1 MREEEDIM
9 ATLNIKPTDQCRWDG
24 VALGEVMIRLD
35 PGDVP
40 FERTRTCRI
49 WHGGGEVNVAEG
61 MAYCFRL
68 RSTVLTAMVDDGFG
82 RNIECQF
89 KETGVD
95 TSHIIW
101 FSAGGKGKY
110 ATDKK
115 GSLMNGINATFR
127 GKGVVPSKTEYYRA
141 HTPVREVGAEDYDF
155 DTLFGKEGVRW
166 AHTGGIYS
174 LLSPKTAE
182 TAIEYLKKAG
192 QYGTLRSTDL
202 NYRANVE
209 PNKDRAREI
218 NRKIVPHVEFLVGN
232 QSDFD
237 DALGYT
243 VDVPSNASMEQFLDC
258 YVTLLRKVAK
268 DYPNLKLIGTQLRGA
283 HSADRIDWG
292 AVVYDVAE
300 DKLYQAAIRKNV
312 EIADRTGGG
321 DSFASAVISALLKGK
336 PLDEAVEWGAAH
348 GILVQETPG
357 DTTMVTQA
365 MVEAEVKRAKKG
377 GGVVAMR

>member
-9 ATLNIKPTDQCRWDG
+9 ATLNIKPADQCRWDG

-110 ATDKK
+110 VTDKK

>member
-1 MREEEDIM
+1 M
-9 ATLNIKPTDQCRWDG
+9 ATLNIKSAEQCKWDG
-24 VALGEVMIRLD
+24 VALGEVMLRFD
-35 PGDVP
+35 PMDVP
-40 FERTRTCRI
+40 FERARSCRI

-61 MAYCFRL
+61 MAYVFRL

-89 KETGVD
+89 REAGVD

-101 FSAGGKGKY
+101 FSNSGKGKY

-141 HTPVREVGAEDYDF
+141 HTPVREVGAQDYDF

-174 LLSPKTAE
+174 LLSPRTAE
-182 TAIEYLKKAG
+182 TAVEYLKLAG
-192 QYGTLRSTDL
+192 KHGTMRSTDL

-243 VDVPSNASMEQFLDC
+243 VDVPSNATMEQFLEC

-268 DYPNLKLIGTQLRGA
+268 DFPNLKLIGTQLRGA

-292 AVVYDVAE
+292 AVLYDVAE
-300 DKLYQAAIRKNV
+300 DKLHQAVIRRNV

-321 DSFASAVISALLKGK
+321 DSFASAIISALLKGK

-365 MVEAEVKRAKKG
+365 MVEAEVKRGKKG
-377 GGVVAMR
+377 GGVVALR

>member
-1 MREEEDIM
+1 M
-9 ATLNIKPTDQCRWDG
+9 ATLRIKSAEQCKWDG

-40 FERTRTCRI
+40 FERARTCRI

-95 TSHIIW
+95 TSHIVW
-101 FSAGGKGKY
+101 FKPGGKEGKY
-110 ATDKK
+110 ITDKK
-115 GSLMNGINATFR
+115 GGLMNGINATFR

-141 HTPVREVGAEDYDF
+141 HTPVREVGADGYDF

-174 LLSPKTAE
+174 LLSPKTAA
-182 TAIEYLKKAG
+182 TAVEYLKKAG
-192 QYGTLRSTDL
+192 QYGALRSTDL

-243 VDVPSNASMEQFLDC
+243 VDVPSNAGMEQFLEC

-292 AVVYDVAE
+292 AVLYDVAE

-321 DSFASAVISALLKGK
+321 DSFASAIISALLKGK
-336 PLDEAVEWGAAH
+336 PLEEAVEWGAAH

-365 MVEAEVKRAKKG
+365 MVEAEVKRGKKG
-377 GGVVAMR
+377 GGVTALR

>member
-1 MREEEDIM
+1 M
-9 ATLNIKPTDQCRWDG
+9 ATLKIKSADQCKWDG
-24 VALGEVMIRLD
+24 VALGEVMLRFD

-40 FERTRTCRI
+40 FERARTCRI
-49 WHGGGEVNVAEG
+49 WHGGGETNVAEG

-89 KETGVD
+89 REAGVD
-95 TSHIIW
+95 TSHVIW
-101 FSAGGKGKY
+101 FKPGGKEGKY
-110 ATDKK
+110 VTDKK
-115 GSLMNGINATFR
+115 GGLMNGVNATFR

-155 DTLFGKEGVRW
+155 DTLFGKEGARW

-182 TAIEYLKKAG
+182 TAVEYLKKAG

-209 PNKDRAREI
+209 PNKERAREI

-243 VDVPSNASMEQFLDC
+243 VDVPSNAGMEQFLEC

-292 AVVYDVAE
+292 AVLYDVAE
-300 DKLYQAAIRKNV
+300 DKLHQAAVRKNV

-321 DSFASAVISALLKGK
+321 DSFASAIISAILKGK
-336 PLDEAVEWGAAH
+336 PLEEAVEWGAAH

-365 MVEAEVKRAKKG
+365 MVEAQVKRGKKG
-377 GGVVAMR
+377 GGVTALR

>member
-1 MREEEDIM
+1 M
-9 ATLNIKPTDQCRWDG
+9 ATLNIKPAEQCKWDG
-24 VALGEVMIRLD
+24 VALGEVMIRFD
-35 PGDVP
+35 PVDVP
-40 FERTRTCRI
+40 FERARTCRI

-61 MAYCFRL
+61 MAYVFRL

-89 KETGVD
+89 KEAGVD
-95 TSHIIW
+95 TSHVIW
-101 FSAGGKGKY
+101 FTPGGKSGKY
-110 ATDKK
+110 VTDKK
-115 GSLMNGINATFR
+115 GMLMNGINATFR

-141 HTPVREVGAEDYDF
+141 HTPVREVGAADYDF

-174 LLSPKTAE
+174 LLSAKTAE
-182 TAIEYLKKAG
+182 TAVEYLKAAG
-192 QYGTLRSTDL
+192 KYGTLRSTDL

-209 PNKDRAREI
+209 PNKERAREI

-243 VDVPSNASMEQFLDC
+243 VDVPSNAGMEQFLEC

-292 AVVYDVAE
+292 AVLYDVAE
-300 DKLYQAAIRKNV
+300 DKLYQAVIRRNI

-321 DSFASAVISALLKGK
+321 DSFASAIISALLKGK
-336 PLDEAVEWGAAH
+336 PLEEAVEWGAAH

-365 MVEAEVKRAKKG
+365 MVEAEVKRGKKG
-377 GGVVAMR
+377 GGVSALR

>member
-1 MREEEDIM
+1 M
-9 ATLNIKPTDQCRWDG
+9 ATLKIKSADQCRWDG
-24 VALGEVMIRLD
+24 VALGEVMLRFD

-40 FERTRTCRI
+40 FERARTCRI
-49 WHGGGEVNVAEG
+49 WHGGGETNVAEG

-82 RNIECQF
+82 RNIESQF
-89 KETGVD
+89 REAGVD

-101 FSAGGKGKY
+101 FKAGGKDGKY
-110 ATDKK
+110 VTDKK
-115 GSLMNGINATFR
+115 GGLMNGVNATFK

-174 LLSPKTAE
+174 LLSPKTAD
-182 TAIEYLKKAG
+182 AAVEYLKKAG

-243 VDVPSNASMEQFLDC
+243 VDVPSNASMEQFLEC

-292 AVVYDVAE
+292 AVLYDVAE
-300 DKLYQAAIRKNV
+300 DKLHQAAIRRNI

-321 DSFASAVISALLKGK
+321 DSFASAIISALLKGK
-336 PLDEAVEWGAAH
+336 SLEEAVEWGAAH

-365 MVEAEVKRAKKG
+365 MVEAEVKRGKKG
-377 GGVVAMR
+377 GGVTALR

>member
-1 MREEEDIM
+1 M
-9 ATLNIKPTDQCRWDG
+9 ATLKIKSADQCKWDG
-24 VALGEVMIRLD
+24 VALGEVMLRFD

-40 FERTRTCRI
+40 FERARSCRI
-49 WHGGGEVNVAEG
+49 WHGGGETNVAEG

-89 KETGVD
+89 QEAGVD

-101 FSAGGKGKY
+101 FKPGGKEGKY
-110 ATDKK
+110 VTDKK
-115 GSLMNGINATFR
+115 GGLMNGVNATFR

-155 DTLFGKEGVRW
+155 DTLFGKEGARW

-182 TAIEYLKKAG
+182 TAVEYLKKAG

-209 PNKDRAREI
+209 PNKERAREI

-243 VDVPSNASMEQFLDC
+243 VDVPSNAGMEQFLEC

-292 AVVYDVAE
+292 AVLYDVAE
-300 DKLYQAAIRKNV
+300 DKLHQAAVRKNV

-321 DSFASAVISALLKGK
+321 DSFASAIISAILKGK
-336 PLDEAVEWGAAH
+336 PLEEAVEWGAAH

-365 MVEAEVKRAKKG
+365 MVEAEVKRGKKG
-377 GGVVAMR
+377 GGVTALR

>member
-1 MREEEDIM
+1 
-9 ATLNIKPTDQCRWDG
+9 
-24 VALGEVMIRLD
+24 
-35 PGDVP
+35 
-40 FERTRTCRI
+40 
-49 WHGGGEVNVAEG
+49 
-61 MAYCFRL
+61 
-68 RSTVLTAMVDDGFG
+68 
-82 RNIECQF
+82 
-89 KETGVD
+89 
-95 TSHIIW
+95 
-101 FSAGGKGKY
+101 
-110 ATDKK
+110 
-115 GSLMNGINATFR
+115 LMNGVNATFR

-141 HTPVREVGAEDYDF
+141 HTPIREVGTEDYALDK
-155 DTLFGKEGVRW
+155 LFGEEKVRW

-182 TAIEYLKKAG
+182 TAVAYLKKAG
-192 QYGTLRSTDL
+192 QYGTFRSTDL

-209 PNKDRAREI
+209 PNKERARSI
-218 NRKIVPHVEFLVGN
+218 NRQIVPHVEFLVGN

-243 VDVPSNASMEQFLDC
+243 VDVPSNAGMEQFLEC

-268 DYPNLKLIGTQLRGA
+268 DFPNLKLIGTQLRGA
-283 HSADRIDWG
+283 HSADRIDWC
-292 AVVYDVAE
+292 AVLYDVGE
-300 DKLYQAAIRKNV
+300 DKLYQAATRKNV

-321 DSFASAVISALLKGK
+321 DSFASAVIAALLNGK

-377 GGVVAMR
+377 GGVVALR

>member
-1 MREEEDIM
+1 MV
-9 ATLNIKPTDQCRWDG
+9 TLNVKSAEQCKWDG
-24 VALGEVMIRLD
+24 VALGEVMLRFD
-35 PGDVP
+35 PIDVP
-40 FERTRTCRI
+40 WERARTCRI
-49 WHGGGEVNVAEG
+49 WHGGGETNVAEG
-61 MAYCFRL
+61 MAYVFRL
-68 RSTVLTAMVDDGFG
+68 RSTVLTALVDDGYG

-89 KETGVD
+89 REAGVD

-101 FSAGGKGKY
+101 FNNSGKGKY
-110 ATDKK
+110 VTDKK
-115 GSLMNGINATFR
+115 GSLMNGVNATFR
-127 GKGVVPSKTEYYRA
+127 GKGVAPSKTEYYRA
-141 HTPVREVGAEDYDF
+141 HTPVREVGTADYDF
-155 DTLFGKEGVRW
+155 ETLFGKEGVRW

-174 LLSPKTAE
+174 LLSEKTAE
-182 TAIEYLKKAG
+182 TAVEYLKIAG
-192 QYGTLRSTDL
+192 KYGTLRSTDL

-209 PNKDRAREI
+209 PNKERARAI
-218 NRKIVPHVEFLVGN
+218 NKKIVPHVEFLVGN

-243 VDVPSNASMEQFLDC
+243 VDIPSNASMEQFLEC

-268 DYPNLKLIGTQLRGA
+268 DFPNLKLIGTQLRGA

-292 AVVYDVAE
+292 AVLYDVAE
-300 DKLYQAAIRKNV
+300 DKLYQAPIRRNV

-336 PLDEAVEWGAAH
+336 TADEAVEWGAAH

-365 MVEAEVKRAKKG
+365 MVEAEVKRGKKG
-377 GGVVAMR
+377 GGVVALR

>member
-1 MREEEDIM
+1 M
-9 ATLNIKPTDQCRWDG
+9 ATLKIKSADQCKWDG
-24 VALGEVMIRLD
+24 VALGEVMLRFD

-40 FERTRTCRI
+40 FERARTCRI
-49 WHGGGEVNVAEG
+49 WHGGGETNVAEG

-89 KETGVD
+89 REAGVD

-101 FSAGGKGKY
+101 FKPGAKEGKY
-110 ATDKK
+110 VTDKK
-115 GSLMNGINATFR
+115 GGLMNGVNATFR

-182 TAIEYLKKAG
+182 TAVEYLKKAG

-243 VDVPSNASMEQFLDC
+243 VDVPSNASMEQFLEC

-292 AVVYDVAE
+292 AVLYDVAE
-300 DKLYQAAIRKNV
+300 DKLYQAAVRKNV

-321 DSFASAVISALLKGK
+321 DSFASAIISALLKGK
-336 PLDEAVEWGAAH
+336 PLEEAVEWGAAH

-365 MVEAEVKRAKKG
+365 MVEAEVKRGKKG
-377 GGVVAMR
+377 GGVTALR

>member
-1 MREEEDIM
+1 M
-9 ATLNIKPTDQCRWDG
+9 ATLNIKTAEQCKWDG
-24 VALGEVMIRLD
+24 VALGEVMIRFD
-35 PGDVP
+35 PVDVP
-40 FERTRTCRI
+40 FERARTCRI

-61 MAYCFRL
+61 MAYVFRL

-89 KETGVD
+89 KEAGVD

-101 FSAGGKGKY
+101 FSNSGKGKY

-141 HTPVREVGAEDYDF
+141 HTPVREVGTQDYDF

-174 LLSPKTAE
+174 LLSPKTAD
-182 TAIEYLKKAG
+182 TAVEYLKAAG
-192 QYGTLRSTDL
+192 KHGTMRSTDL

-243 VDVPSNASMEQFLDC
+243 VDVPSNATMEQFLEC

-268 DYPNLKLIGTQLRGA
+268 DFPNLKLIGTQLRGA

-292 AVVYDVAE
+292 AVLYDVAE
-300 DKLYQAAIRKNV
+300 DKLHQAVIRRNV

-321 DSFASAVISALLKGK
+321 DSFASAIISALLKGK
-336 PLDEAVEWGAAH
+336 PLEEAVEWGAAH

-365 MVEAEVKRAKKG
+365 MVEAEVKRSKKG
-377 GGVVAMR
+377 GGVVALR

>member
-1 MREEEDIM
+1 M
-9 ATLNIKPTDQCRWDG
+9 ATLKIKSADQCKWDG
-24 VALGEVMIRLD
+24 VALGEVMLRFD

-40 FERTRTCRI
+40 FERARTCRI
-49 WHGGGEVNVAEG
+49 WHGGGETNVAEG

-89 KETGVD
+89 REAGVD

-101 FSAGGKGKY
+101 FKPGGKEGKY
-110 ATDKK
+110 VTDKK
-115 GSLMNGINATFR
+115 GGLMNGVNATFR

-141 HTPVREVGAEDYDF
+141 HTPVREVGTEDYDF
-155 DTLFGKEGVRW
+155 DTLFGKEGARW

-182 TAIEYLKKAG
+182 TAVEYLKKAG

-209 PNKDRAREI
+209 PNKERAREI

-243 VDVPSNASMEQFLDC
+243 VDVPSNAGMEQFLEC

-292 AVVYDVAE
+292 AVLYDVAD
-300 DKLYQAAIRKNV
+300 DKLYQAAVRKNV

-321 DSFASAVISALLKGK
+321 DSFASAIISATLKGK
-336 PLDEAVEWGAAH
+336 PLEEAVEWGAAH

-365 MVEAEVKRAKKG
+365 MVEAEVKRGKKG
-377 GGVVAMR
+377 GGVTALR

>member
-1 MREEEDIM
+1 M
-9 ATLNIKPTDQCRWDG
+9 ATLNIKPAEQCKWDG

-35 PGDVP
+35 PVDVP
-40 FERTRTCRI
+40 FERARSCRL

-68 RSTVLTAMVDDGFG
+68 RSTVLTALVDDGFG
-82 RNIECQF
+82 RNIESQF
-89 KETGVD
+89 KEAGVD
-95 TSHIIW
+95 SSHIVW
-101 FSAGGKGKY
+101 FSTSGKGRY

-141 HTPVREVGAEDYDF
+141 HTPVRETGAEDYDF
-155 DTLFGKEGVRW
+155 DNLFGTEGVRW

-174 LLSPKTAE
+174 LLSPRTAE

-192 QYGTLRSTDL
+192 HYGTLRSTDL

-243 VDVPSNASMEQFLDC
+243 VDVSGNATMEQFLEY
-258 YVTLLRKVAK
+258 YVTLLRTVAK
-268 DYPNLKLIGTQLRGA
+268 DFPNLKLIGTQLRGA

-292 AVVYDVAE
+292 AVLYDVAD
-300 DKLYQAAIRKNV
+300 DKLYQAAIRRNI

-321 DSFASAVISALLKGK
+321 DSFASGVISALLKGK

-357 DTTMVTQA
+357 DTTMVTQS
-365 MVEAEVKRAKKG
+365 MVEAEVKRGRKG

>member
-1 MREEEDIM
+1 M
-9 ATLNIKPTDQCRWDG
+9 ATFNIKAAEQCKWDG

-35 PGDVP
+35 PVDVP
-40 FERTRTCRI
+40 FERARTCRI
-49 WHGGGEVNVAEG
+49 WHGGGELNVAEG
-61 MAYCFRL
+61 MAYVFRL

-89 KETGVD
+89 KEAGVD
-95 TSHIIW
+95 TSHVIW
-101 FSAGGKGKY
+101 FTPGGKSGKY
-110 ATDKK
+110 VTDKK
-115 GSLMNGINATFR
+115 GTLMNGINATFR

-141 HTPVREVGAEDYDF
+141 HSPVREVGAEDYDF
-155 DTLFGKEGVRW
+155 DTLFGKEGARW

-182 TAIEYLKKAG
+182 TAIQYLKTAG
-192 QYGTLRSTDL
+192 KYGTMRSTDL

-218 NRKIVPHVEFLVGN
+218 NKKIVPHVEFLVGN

-243 VDVPSNASMEQFLDC
+243 VDVPSNATMEQFLEC

-268 DYPNLKLIGTQLRGA
+268 DFPNLKLIGTQLRGA

-292 AVVYDVAE
+292 AVLYDVAE
-300 DKLYQAAIRKNV
+300 DKLYQAAIRRNI

-321 DSFASAVISALLKGK
+321 DSFASAIISALLKGK
-336 PLDEAVEWGAAH
+336 PLEEAVEWGAAH

-365 MVEAEVKRAKKG
+365 MVEAEVKRGKKG
-377 GGVVAMR
+377 GGVTALR

>member
-1 MREEEDIM
+1 M
-9 ATLNIKPTDQCRWDG
+9 ATLKIKSADQCKWDG
-24 VALGEVMIRLD
+24 VALGEVMLRFD

-40 FERTRTCRI
+40 FERARTCRI
-49 WHGGGEVNVAEG
+49 WHGGGETNVAEG

-82 RNIECQF
+82 RNIESQF
-89 KETGVD
+89 REAGVD

-101 FSAGGKGKY
+101 FKPGGKDGKY
-110 ATDKK
+110 VTDKK
-115 GSLMNGINATFR
+115 GGLMNGVNATFR

-141 HTPVREVGAEDYDF
+141 HTPVREVGTEDYDF
-155 DTLFGKEGVRW
+155 DTLFGKEGARW

-182 TAIEYLKKAG
+182 TAVEYLKKAG

-209 PNKDRAREI
+209 PNKERAREI

-243 VDVPSNASMEQFLDC
+243 VDVPSNAGMEQFLEC

-292 AVVYDVAE
+292 AVLYDVAE
-300 DKLYQAAIRKNV
+300 DKLYQAAVRKNV

-321 DSFASAVISALLKGK
+321 DSFASAIISAILKGK
-336 PLDEAVEWGAAH
+336 PLEEAVEWGAAH

-365 MVEAEVKRAKKG
+365 MVEAEVKRGKKG
-377 GGVVAMR
+377 GGVTALR

>member
-1 MREEEDIM
+1 M
-9 ATLNIKPTDQCRWDG
+9 ATLNIKSAEQCKWDG
-24 VALGEVMIRLD
+24 VALGEVMIRFD
-35 PGDVP
+35 PVDVP
-40 FERTRTCRI
+40 FERARTCRI

-61 MAYCFRL
+61 MAYVFRL
-68 RSTVLTAMVDDGFG
+68 RSTVLTALVDDGFG

-89 KETGVD
+89 REAGVD

-101 FSAGGKGKY
+101 FSNSGKGKY

-141 HTPVREVGAEDYDF
+141 HTPVREVGAPDYDF
-155 DTLFGKEGVRW
+155 ETLFGRDGVRW

-182 TAIEYLKKAG
+182 TAVEYLKAAG
-192 QYGTLRSTDL
+192 KHGTMRSTDL
-202 NYRANVE
+202 NFRANVE

-243 VDVPSNASMEQFLDC
+243 VDVPSNATMEQFLDC

-268 DYPNLKLIGTQLRGA
+268 DFPNLKLIGTQLRGA

-292 AVVYDVAE
+292 AVLYDVTE
-300 DKLYQAAIRKNV
+300 DKLYQAATRRNV

-336 PLDEAVEWGAAH
+336 SPEEAVEWGAAH

-365 MVEAEVKRAKKG
+365 MVEAEVKRGKKG
-377 GGVVAMR
+377 GGVVTLR

>member
-1 MREEEDIM
+1 M
-9 ATLNIKPTDQCRWDG
+9 ATLKIKSADQCRWDG
-24 VALGEVMIRLD
+24 VALGEVMLRFD

-40 FERTRTCRI
+40 FERARTCRI
-49 WHGGGEVNVAEG
+49 WHGGGETNVAEG

-82 RNIECQF
+82 RNIESQF
-89 KETGVD
+89 REAGVD

-101 FSAGGKGKY
+101 FKPGGKDGKY
-110 ATDKK
+110 VTDKK
-115 GSLMNGINATFR
+115 GGLMNGVNATFK

-174 LLSPKTAE
+174 LLSPKTAD
-182 TAIEYLKKAG
+182 AAVEYLKKAG

-243 VDVPSNASMEQFLDC
+243 VDVPSNAGMEQFLEC

-292 AVVYDVAE
+292 AVLYDVAE
-300 DKLYQAAIRKNV
+300 DKLHQAAIRRNI

-321 DSFASAVISALLKGK
+321 DSFASAIISALLKGK
-336 PLDEAVEWGAAH
+336 SLEEAVEWGAAH

-365 MVEAEVKRAKKG
+365 MVEAEVKRGKKG
-377 GGVVAMR
+377 GGVTALR

>member
-1 MREEEDIM
+1 
-9 ATLNIKPTDQCRWDG
+9 
-24 VALGEVMIRLD
+24 
-35 PGDVP
+35 
-40 FERTRTCRI
+40 
-49 WHGGGEVNVAEG
+49 
-61 MAYCFRL
+61 
-68 RSTVLTAMVDDGFG
+68 VDS
-82 RNIECQF
+82 
-89 KETGVD
+89 
-95 TSHIIW
+95 SHIIW
-101 FSAGGKGKY
+101 FSTSGKGRY

-127 GKGVVPSKTEYYRA
+127 GKGVIPSKTEYYRA
-141 HTPVREVGAEDYDF
+141 HTPIRETGAEDYDF
-155 DTLFGKEGVRW
+155 DNLFGKEGVRW

-174 LLSPKTAE
+174 LLSPRTAE

-192 QYGTLRSTDL
+192 HHGTLRSTDL

-243 VDVPSNASMEQFLDC
+243 VDVPGNATMEQFLEY
-258 YVTLLRKVAK
+258 YVTLLRTVAK
-268 DYPNLKLIGTQLRGA
+268 DFPNLKLIGTQLRGA

-292 AVVYDVAE
+292 AVLYDVAD
-300 DKLYQAAIRKNV
+300 DKLYQAAIRRNV

-321 DSFASAVISALLKGK
+321 DSFASGVISALLKGK

-357 DTTMVTQA
+357 DTTMVTQS
-365 MVEAEVKRAKKG
+365 MVEAEVKRGRKG
-377 GGVVAMR
+377 GGVIAMR

>member
-1 MREEEDIM
+1 M
-9 ATLNIKPTDQCRWDG
+9 ATFNIKPAEQCKWDG

-35 PGDVP
+35 PVDVP
-40 FERTRTCRI
+40 FERARTCRI
-49 WHGGGEVNVAEG
+49 WHGGGELNVAEG
-61 MAYCFRL
+61 MAYVFRL
-68 RSTVLTAMVDDGFG
+68 RSTALTAMVDDGFG

-89 KETGVD
+89 KEAGVD
-95 TSHIIW
+95 TSHVIW
-101 FSAGGKGKY
+101 FTPGGKSGKY
-110 ATDKK
+110 VTDKK
-115 GSLMNGINATFR
+115 GTLMNGINATFR

-141 HTPVREVGAEDYDF
+141 HSPVREVGAEDYDF

-182 TAIEYLKKAG
+182 TAIQYLKTAG
-192 QYGTLRSTDL
+192 KYGTLRSTDL

-218 NRKIVPHVEFLVGN
+218 NKKIVPHVEFLVGN

-243 VDVPSNASMEQFLDC
+243 VDVPSNATMEQFLEC

-268 DYPNLKLIGTQLRGA
+268 DFPNLKLIGTQLRGA

-292 AVVYDVAE
+292 AVLYDVAE
-300 DKLYQAAIRKNV
+300 DKLYQAAIRRNI

-321 DSFASAVISALLKGK
+321 DSFASAIISALLKGK
-336 PLDEAVEWGAAH
+336 PLEEAVEWGAAH

-365 MVEAEVKRAKKG
+365 MVEAEVKRGKKG
-377 GGVVAMR
+377 GGVSALR

>member
-1 MREEEDIM
+1 M
-9 ATLNIKPTDQCRWDG
+9 ATLNIKSADQCKWDG
-24 VALGEVMIRLD
+24 VALGEVMLRFD

-40 FERTRTCRI
+40 FERARSCRI

-68 RSTVLTAMVDDGFG
+68 RTTVLTAMVEDGFG

-89 KETGVD
+89 KEAGVD

-101 FSAGGKGKY
+101 FSNSGKGKY

-115 GSLMNGINATFR
+115 GSLMNGVNATFR

-141 HTPVREVGAEDYDF
+141 HTPVREVGSEDYDF

-182 TAIEYLKKAG
+182 TAVEYLKKAG

-243 VDVPSNASMEQFLDC
+243 VDVPSNATMEQFLEC

-292 AVVYDVAE
+292 AVLYDVAE
-300 DKLYQAAIRKNV
+300 DKLHQAAVRKNV

-321 DSFASAVISALLKGK
+321 DSFASAIISAILKGK
-336 PLDEAVEWGAAH
+336 PLEEAVEWGAAH

-365 MVEAEVKRAKKG
+365 MVEAEVKRGKKG
-377 GGVVAMR
+377 GGVTALR